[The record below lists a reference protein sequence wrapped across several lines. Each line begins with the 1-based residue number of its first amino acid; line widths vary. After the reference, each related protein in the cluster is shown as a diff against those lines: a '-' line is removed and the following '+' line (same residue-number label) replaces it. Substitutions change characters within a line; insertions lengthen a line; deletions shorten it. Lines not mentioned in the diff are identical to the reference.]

1 MKNRP
6 PWAVFLR
13 LGHDLPE
20 LETPGKCKLYPGKC
34 KKRLASLASLARIRP
49 RIAPESPPN
58 QAKRPPKTTKNGPK
72 TPKNEPKNAEIEPKK
87 IAPLAP
93 LSTLGKVRA
102 SDPASGR
109 RGTFMTPYL
118 SLLYGEGELNM
129 GHGQGNNVAPCRWRE
144 GWRLC
149 FTQTIP

>member
-72 TPKNEPKNAEIEPKK
+72 TPKNEPKK